1 MVLVN
6 GNDGELDHFLGQL
19 SEPADLARNILYWLL
34 NKSAAL
40 IEKWVTFHFGYLK
53 LDRLLSA

>member
-6 GNDGELDHFLGQL
+6 GNDGELYQFLGQL

-34 NKSAAL
+34 NKPAAL

-53 LDRLLSA
+53 LDRLL